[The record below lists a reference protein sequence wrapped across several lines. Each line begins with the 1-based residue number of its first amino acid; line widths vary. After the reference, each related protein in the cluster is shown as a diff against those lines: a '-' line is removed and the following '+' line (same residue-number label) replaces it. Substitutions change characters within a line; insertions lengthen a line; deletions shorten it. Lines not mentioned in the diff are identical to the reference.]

1 MLKIDTLGISPLF
14 GSLEKCSFSGK
25 GGLYAARTLWR
36 GKTLFG

>member
-14 GSLEKCSFSGK
+14 GGLEKCSFSGK